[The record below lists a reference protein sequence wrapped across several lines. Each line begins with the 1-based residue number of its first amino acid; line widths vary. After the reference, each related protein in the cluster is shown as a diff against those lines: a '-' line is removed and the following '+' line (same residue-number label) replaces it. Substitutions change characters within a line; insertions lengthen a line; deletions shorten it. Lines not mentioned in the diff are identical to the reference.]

1 MAGKNTHGEYNR
13 RLIRDAFQ
21 TKDAANNAKKPTG
34 IRSKAMDTD
43 ARRELQTSLVEGSKA
58 VKRTVNVQ
66 RKVDNL
72 QSEREQLIAKRDKS
86 NASTAAAAEKRIGKQ
101 SAITPSRQS
110 VKPELATS
118 APANA
123 SPKEEVKANL
133 RASYSNS
140 VKGSVKGNSGKQTT
154 GNTGSNE
161 PAYNSAKEEA
171 QRRAREAA
179 AAAARRR

>member
-1 MAGKNTHGEYNR
+1 MAEKNTHGEYNR

-34 IRSKAMDTD
+34 IRSKAMDVD
-43 ARRELQTSLVEGSKA
+43 ARRELQTAMVEGSKA
-58 VKRTVNVQ
+58 IKRKINAQ

-72 QSEREQLIAKRDKS
+72 QNEREQLIVKRDKA

-110 VKPELATS
+110 TKKELVSST
-118 APANA
+118 
-123 SPKEEVKANL
+123 PK
-133 RASYSNS
+133 RTT
-140 VKGSVKGNSGKQTT
+140 QTT
-154 GNTGSNE
+154 ISREKVGNGPTGNIVKREE
-161 PAYNSAKEEA
+161 PKYNQAREDA

-179 AAAARRR
+179 MAARRGR